1 MPSTHASLTSCSIVL
16 YLSNVMI
23 EAQPPHAALH
33 NISPSPWFSPLCLIR
48 QPHAQPYLSEPLS
61 CVPLCI
67 VCMPLYVCSFQL
79 TIQATYSSRPIGLGF
94 FAFSGG
100 PQSTSLLCNDQEPG
114 GLWGPCPEKVWKES
128 KKCYRELSVSVC
140 IGQWCDKMVLER
152 DSLVYQRA
160 EKGRG
165 AS

>member
-1 MPSTHASLTSCSIVL
+1 MLPQPPAPLCCIFPTSWLKPSLPMQPSTTSPLLHDFLHCVLLDSLMLSLTWV
-16 YLSNVMI
+16 
-23 EAQPPHAALH
+23 
-33 NISPSPWFSPLCLIR
+33 SPSVVCHSVLFVCHFMCVRFNSPSR
-48 QPHAQPYLSEPLS
+48 
-61 CVPLCI
+61 
-67 VCMPLYVCSFQL
+67 QL
-79 TIQATYSSRPIGLGF
+79 TLQGQLVWF

-152 DSLVYQRA
+152 DCLVYQRA